1 MEGFLGQGSWGTYNP
16 QWALQYQALSA
27 LLYPS
32 HFRGPPSLPL
42 PATSLSQHDRQ
53 LQFTY
58 VLATRTWNLGLSP
71 TFFLFCFVWSAPLP
85 RPLAMASLWF
95 FGSGGWL
102 LTQILAER
110 TLPHP
115 HPGRS
120 FVGGGWGVGRGVC
133 VFVCVFIFFSH
144 HFSSNGPSPRCSLCT
159 HE

>member
-1 MEGFLGQGSWGTYNP
+1 MEGFLGQVSWGTYNP

-32 HFRGPPSLPL
+32 HFRGPLSLPPQL
-42 PATSLSQHDRQ
+42 PLLSQHDRQ

-85 RPLAMASLWF
+85 RPPAMASLWF

-102 LTQILAER
+102 ADSNPCRENAPPPPPR
-110 TLPHP
+110 KEFCV
-115 HPGRS
+115 GC
-120 FVGGGWGVGRGVC
+120 GGGGGGRGCVC
-133 VFVCVFIFFSH
+133 VCAHFLFPPFF
-144 HFSSNGPSPRCSLCT
+144 FKWPQSSV
-159 HE
+159 